1 MTLLKL
7 ELFDGLNQQVLVV
20 SISFGDV
27 ILLSLT
33 AQETKILLPATANL
47 APVAVLTEEARDE
60 ISIEDL

>member
-1 MTLLKL
+1 MLLKL

-20 SISFGDV
+20 LISFRDV

-33 AQETKILLPATANL
+33 AQEIKILLPATVNL
-47 APVAVLTEEARDE
+47 APVAVPTEKARDE